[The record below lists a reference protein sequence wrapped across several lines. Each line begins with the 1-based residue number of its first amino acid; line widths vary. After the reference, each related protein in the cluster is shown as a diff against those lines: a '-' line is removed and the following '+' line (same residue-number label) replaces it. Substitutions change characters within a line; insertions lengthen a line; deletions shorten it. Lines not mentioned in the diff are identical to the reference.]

1 MIQRKQNIYSKY
13 LPLIA
18 RFSTDLIGADQE
30 PNYKSLLNTKDKL
43 NGDEENSNKINTSE
57 NVEQQ
62 TTIEEYK

>member
-1 MIQRKQNIYSKY
+1 MKNIYSKY

-18 RFSTDLIGADQE
+18 RFSTVLIGADQE
-30 PNYKSLLNTKDKL
+30 PNYKSLLKTKDKL
-43 NGDEENSNKINTSE
+43 NSDEERNNQINTSE